1 MLSGEAHPEGQK
13 PGNLRNTNSKFD
25 LLYVNMVCGT
35 VFVVCVLH
43 IEYRH
48 MQIS

>member
-13 PGNLRNTNSKFD
+13 PGSLRNANSRFD

-35 VFVVCVLH
+35 VCVVVVF
-43 IEYRH
+43 YT
-48 MQIS
+48 